1 MSVEL
6 LDTPRFYGYRVRRQI
21 LGKTYQEYF
30 SLKDNGKRIRG
41 ERRARVKATAEARDS
56 ELARQQETL
65 QQKRAKEVRIDGDG
79 QVRGIL
85 CRLKAEKS
93 GNRTPVFQI
102 GVMSLLD
109 NRIVNTT
116 VSINKFGAEEAWRR
130 AVDFYAKHKKISKR
144 SSAYRSL
151 LEAGPDEA
159 EVARLLASR
168 QTGNGRR
175 DRSAGARARKPSRK
189 RRV

>member
-6 LDTPRFYGYRVRRQI
+6 LDTPRFFGYRVRRQI

-30 SLKDNGKRIRG
+30 SLKEEGRRIRG
-41 ERRARVKATAEARDS
+41 ERRAGVKARAEARDS
-56 ELARQQETL
+56 ELARQQDTL
-65 QQKRAKEVRIDGDG
+65 QRKRAKEVRIDGNG

-102 GVMSLLD
+102 GVMSLLE

-116 VSINKFGAEEAWRR
+116 VSINKFGTAEAWRR
-130 AVDFYAKHKKISKR
+130 AVEFYARHKKISRR
-144 SSAYRSL
+144 SGAYQSL
-151 LEAGPDEA
+151 LDAGPSAAQVQRLLAAGPD
-159 EVARLLASR
+159 
-168 QTGNGRR
+168 GNGK
-175 DRSAGARARKPSRK
+175 RSRPRAAARTPARK

>member
-41 ERRARVKATAEARDS
+41 ERRARVKATAEARDH

-65 QQKRAKEVRIDGDG
+65 QRRRAKEVRIDGDG

-102 GVMSLLD
+102 GVMSLLE

-116 VSINKFGAEEAWRR
+116 VSINKFGADEAWRK

-144 SSAYRSL
+144 SAAYRSL
-151 LEAGPDEA
+151 VEAGPGEA
-159 EVARLLASR
+159 EVAQLLAAR
-168 QTGNGRR
+168 QNGNGRR
-175 DRSAGARARKPSRK
+175 RGAAGARASKASRK
-189 RRV
+189 RRM